1 MIFSLLITCEVK
13 GQCPPIIVGPQS
25 SCNATCT
32 YSITNFDQTQSSSY
46 TWSLLDISGNVL
58 QTLSNSS
65 TFTFLPI
72 STNYYQVVI
81 TFNNGTCTAPNNRA
95 TLDVYACCRDL
106 GGVVYDQRINDATQA
121 AISGW
126 SSTNKV
132 ISNQNILIGGNLII
146 NKNITFDHCTLYMQ
160 EGAEI
165 IVSHQGALA
174 LVNNTLVRSSFCDR
188 MWKGIKVIEQS
199 EFKIEGNSIVQDAQY
214 AINLVDASS
223 LDLESNSKFQNN
235 YIGIFSPSKAVPCSI
250 STYILNDFTITGGLT
265 LAPYYNQN
273 PAPINNTPFAGI
285 VLNDF
290 DNFNLTIPSGS
301 NFSIDNL
308 NAGAIIKRGT
318 ATFRNV
324 RFTQIFRNVN
334 YFNASQFPAS
344 GSAIYGSSSGNRNTT
359 LTIGGTSNN
368 DICTFTNGN
377 WGIKLNGAT
386 QATIINNEI
395 GNFTNAIL
403 INRCRNL
410 PQTITGNRIS
420 EFLTGIV
427 IRDNPS
433 PLSVINISN
442 NRLLN
447 FKITTSADI
456 PAIWYNNLSASAVN
470 LKILNNVINNTTNTY
485 TGINLGIRL
494 TNVNMPINSD
504 VSTMPTI
511 RNNIIYFDQL
521 IFDFNTKIHR
531 GIILD
536 RCRSILVENNLI
548 SRTGGALISSIVPNP
563 QQRLY
568 GIDATLTAN
577 TTIKSNTLVTMGST
591 MRFTQSC
598 LGTQLYC
605 NSQFSSN
612 RGIFINGATMTE
624 QGSANSS
631 NDNTWSNFGSVL
643 RIYGSTPLQAIWN
656 YQPTGTLNIN
666 PYNSSAVF
674 SNPIGITNTTLCSNI
689 APPPD
694 FILREDS
701 TFQSIIEDNIYY
713 PIYPINNIEITKN
726 QAYYLLEQEA
736 QLQALEAENQTFYD
750 NYNLTA
756 GAELDEIS
764 LLISD
769 GDYFNAQIRMDVL
782 NNLTEAQNNLL
793 FTLQIIINSNTIENY
808 EISEIDHQRLVTL
821 ANSSVF
827 QQGDAAI
834 NARAILELTINDSY
848 AIAARLG
855 EEFSNDKNCL
865 QSETIGNTLYFNSN
879 CNEKIESILV
889 YDEIGKLIFE
899 TTISY
904 LELTKLKQGFNVLH
918 VVTNQNSYAIKKIVR

>member
-1 MIFSLLITCEVK
+1 LIFSFLIVCESF
-13 GQCPPIIVGPQS
+13 GQCPPPILVASTTTTANGIATYTITNYNPLLTYTWTITNSVGSSFNPTPTTNTFSYLFPNRFDSYMIVVTVSGPSCTTTNNADTVYTYRWCDNPTVTNIIDGT
-25 SCNATCT
+25 NNNITATNNST
-32 YSITNFDQTQSSSY
+32 YLIMGTLTINSSITLT
-46 TWSLLDISGNVL
+46 G
-58 QTLSNSS
+58 
-65 TFTFLPI
+65 
-72 STNYYQVVI
+72 
-81 TFNNGTCTAPNNRA
+81 
-95 TLDVYACCRDL
+95 
-106 GGVVYDQRINDATQA
+106 
-121 AISGW
+121 
-126 SSTNKV
+126 
-132 ISNQNILIGGNLII
+132 
-146 NKNITFDHCTLYMQ
+146 CTLLMSP
-160 EGAEI
+160 GSEI
-165 IVSHQGALA
+165 ICTNGATLA
-174 LVNNTLVRSSFCDR
+174 LVNSTVSAGCGM
-188 MWKGIKVIEQS
+188 MWKGISLINQGGLKLENQS
-199 EFKIEGNSIVQDAQY
+199 VVRDAQY
-214 AINLVDASS
+214 AINLINPSS
-223 LDLESNSKFQNN
+223 LDLEGGSILQNN
-235 YIGIFSPSKAVPCSI
+235 YVGIYSPSKPTPITMPTNYVRE
-250 STYILNDFTITGGLT
+250 NFTITGGIT
-265 LAPYYNQN
+265 VTPFHFQN
-273 PAPINNTPFAGI
+273 PAPISNTPFAGI
-285 VLNDF
+285 ELNDVN
-290 DNFNLTIPSGS
+290 NFNLTIPSGFI
-301 NFSIDNL
+301 FSIINL

-324 RFTQIFRNVN
+324 RFNQIFTNGN
-334 YFNASQFPAS
+334 YSNTRLFPAS

-433 PLSVINISN
+433 PLSEINISN

-447 FKITTSADI
+447 FNFTTSADI

-485 TGINLGIRL
+485 KGINLGIRL

-548 SRTGGALISSIVPNP
+548 SRTGGALISNIVPNP

-577 TTIKSNTLVTMGST
+577 TTIKSNTIVTMGST

-631 NDNTWSNFGSVL
+631 NDNTWSNFGNVL
-643 RIYGSTPLQAIWN
+643 RVYGVVPFNPAIWHF
-656 YQPTGTLNIN
+656 QQFGSLSVV
-666 PYNSSAVF
+666 PYSQAAISG
-674 SNPIGITNTTLCSNI
+674 NPIGVSNSTLCSNTN
-689 APPPD
+689 PPPD

-701 TFQSIIEDNIYY
+701 TFQSIVEDNIYY
-713 PIYPINNIEITKN
+713 PIYPINNVEIAKN
-726 QAYYLLEQEA
+726 QTFYLLEQEA
-736 QLQALEAENQTFYD
+736 QLQALEEGNQNFYD
-750 NYNLTA
+750 NYDLTP
-756 GAELDEIS
+756 GAELGEIS
-764 LLISD
+764 ELISD
-769 GDYFNAQIRMDVL
+769 GNYSNAQLRMEAL
-782 NNLTEAQNNLL
+782 SNLSEMQNNLL
-793 FTLQIIINSNTIENY
+793 FTLQVIVNMNTIENY
-808 EISEIDHQRLVTL
+808 EISESDHQRLLLL
-821 ANSSVF
+821 ATTSVF
-827 QQGDAAI
+827 QQGDAVI
-834 NARAILELTINDSY
+834 NARAILELTINDRY
-848 AIAARLG
+848 AFAARLG
-855 EEFSNDKNCL
+855 DEFSNDKNCL

-879 CNEKIESILV
+879 CDEKIRSVLV
-889 YDEIGKLIFE
+889 YDEIGKLVFE
-899 TTISY
+899 TTNSY

-918 VVTNQNSYAIKKIVR
+918 INTNRNSYAIKKIVR